1 MLGNIVDF
9 IIKLIYII
17 LFILFIPD
25 FFFKLPNNGSKLSVA
40 AVHGL
45 LYSLAFVILHI
56 IFNSKRIFL
65 CAASAG
71 TASV

>member
-1 MLGNIVDF
+1 MLGSIVDF
-9 IIKLIYII
+9 IIKLIYIT

-25 FFFKLPNNGSKLSVA
+25 FFFKLPKNGNKMSVA

-45 LYSLAFVILHI
+45 LYSLSFVILYA

-65 CAASAG
+65 CSASG
-71 TASV
+71 GLASV

>member
-1 MLGNIVDF
+1 MLGSIADF
-9 IIKLIYII
+9 IIKLLYIT

-25 FFFKLPNNGSKLSVA
+25 FFFKLPKNGSKMSVA

-65 CAASAG
+65 CASSAG